1 MFYVFKDLDVSVQ
14 EKAIDEYIDF
24 VGINVPEDVT
34 RDEVRIALLN
44 SNNRLSDWLFR
55 EDGTLETDDTL
66 Y

>member
-1 MFYVFKDLDVSVQ
+1 MFYTFKDLNVSVQ

-24 VGINVPEDVT
+24 VGLNVPEDVT

-44 SNNRLSDWLFR
+44 SNGRLSDWLFR

>member
-44 SNNRLSDWLFR
+44 SNGRLSDWLFR